1 MQRGVKRF
9 YTGESLNKK
18 LNPIS
23 FNIRKRF
30 SNLRKDFR
38 LLKLKFKFRNF
49 TIHTNPLTK
58 LKLPYK
64 FSPIN
69 PNRSIIQIY
78 STLLFK
84 TNSLNPFLFF
94 KFRSNPKLK
103 KIMNQERNPI
113 LFNFFWS
120 SKDRTGARVRN
131 WVGFGLGRDMARLN
145 SGNFGF

>member
-9 YTGESLNKK
+9 YTDESLNTK

-58 LKLPYK
+58 LKLPYN

-84 TNSLNPFLFF
+84 TNSLNPCLFF

-113 LFNFFWS
+113 LFNFFGQVTAKPGMGS
-120 SKDRTGARVRN
+120 ENG
-131 WVGFGLGRDMARLN
+131 
-145 SGNFGF
+145 SG